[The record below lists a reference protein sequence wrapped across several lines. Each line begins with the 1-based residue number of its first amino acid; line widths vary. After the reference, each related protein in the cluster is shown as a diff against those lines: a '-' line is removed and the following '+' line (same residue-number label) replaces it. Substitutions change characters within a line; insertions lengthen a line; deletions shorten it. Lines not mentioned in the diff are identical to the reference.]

1 MKQILKYL
9 KPYWYMAL
17 LAPLFMIGEVSMDLT
32 QPALMSQIVND
43 GVLGN
48 SMEVIIK
55 TGLLM
60 LGLLALGGVFGIL
73 SNAIGSM
80 AAQNFGNDLRK
91 AAFEKVMHLSIQQ
104 TDQFTT
110 GSLVTRLTNDVTA
123 VQEFVASAM
132 IRLVRVPMQFL
143 GGIFMILTL
152 GTQFGLI
159 LAVTLPIQMVLVFW
173 LIHKAG
179 PIFSIVQKKLD
190 KVNSVV
196 QENVSGARVV
206 KAYVQEEHEMER
218 FGKANDE
225 LKDSTL
231 KVQKLMAILN
241 PLLMVIMNATVIAVI
256 YIGGWQ
262 AEAGKMEVGSIM
274 AAITY
279 ATQILM
285 SVMMLSMLFQSITRA
300 LASAQR
306 IQEVLNTVPAIADGV
321 AVVDATDSIKIE
333 ATPKGS
339 VTFKNVHFY
348 YPGFEGKTVLQ
359 NIDLE
364 IQPGETVAILAATGQ
379 GKTSLV
385 NLIPRFYDATE
396 GEVLVDGIN
405 VKDYALDTLRNKI
418 GFVLQKSELF
428 SGTIKDNIKWGC
440 DTATDEEV
448 VQAARIAQTDEFI
461 QSFQEGYET
470 IIGEKGS
477 SLSGG
482 QKQRLSIAR
491 AILKHPEILIFDD
504 STSALDTSTDAKLR
518 AALKENLADTTVIM
532 IAQRVAS
539 VMTADRILVLENGSI
554 AACGNHQELLATS
567 RIYQDIYYSQMKQ
580 GGEVNG

>member
-1 MKQILKYL
+1 MKQLLKYL
-9 KPYWYMAL
+9 KPYWFMAL
-17 LAPLFMIGEVSMDLT
+17 LAPVFMIGEVSMDLL
-32 QPALMSQIVND
+32 QPALMSKIVD
-43 GVLGN
+43 EGVLGN
-48 SMEVIIK
+48 SMEVILK
-55 TGLLM
+55 TGLSM
-60 LGLLALGGVFGIL
+60 LGLLALGGLFGIL

-91 AAFEKVMHLSIQQ
+91 ATFEKVMHLSIQQ
-104 TDQFTT
+104 TDKFTT
-110 GSLVTRLTNDVTA
+110 GSLVTRLTNDITA
-123 VQEFVASAM
+123 VQEFVTSAM
-132 IRLVRVPMQFL
+132 IRLVRVPMQFI

-152 GTQFGLI
+152 GKQFGLI

-173 LIHKAG
+173 LIRKAG
-179 PIFSIVQKKLD
+179 PIFSVVQKKLD

-206 KAYVQEEHEMER
+206 KAYVQEEHEKER
-218 FGKANDE
+218 FDKANTA
-225 LKDSTL
+225 LKESTL

-241 PLLMVIMNATVIAVI
+241 PLLMIIMNATVIAVI

-262 AEAGKMEVGSIM
+262 AQAGQMQVGSIM

-306 IQEVLNTVPAIADGV
+306 IQEVLNTEPAIDDGSV
-321 AVVDATDSIKIE
+321 AETSAIS
-333 ATPKGS
+333 PKGS
-339 VTFKNVHFY
+339 VTFRNVSFC
-348 YPGFEGKTVLQ
+348 YPGFEGKMVLK

-364 IQPGETVAILAATGQ
+364 ILPGETVAILAATGQ

-385 NLIPRFYDATE
+385 NLVPRFYDATE
-396 GEVLVDGIN
+396 GEVLVDGVN
-405 VKDYALDTLRNKI
+405 VKDYALEELRQKI

-428 SGTIKDNIKWGC
+428 SGTIGENIRWGC
-440 DTATDEEV
+440 ENATTEEMV
-448 VQAARIAQTDEFI
+448 RAASIAQADDFI
-461 QSFQEGYET
+461 QGFQKGYDT
-470 IIGEKGS
+470 IIGEKGA

-491 AILKHPEILIFDD
+491 AILKNPEILIFDD
-504 STSALDTSTDAKLR
+504 STSALDTGTDARLR
-518 AALKENLADTTVIM
+518 MALREHLGDTTVIM

-539 VMTADRILVLENGSI
+539 VMTADRILVLENGEI
-554 AACGNHQELLATS
+554 AACGNHQELLANS
-567 RIYQDIYYSQMKQ
+567 SIYQDIYYSQIKQ
-580 GGEVNG
+580 GGDANG